1 MPKTPPSLCLVP
13 GCGELVEAGRCPK
26 HTLERNREKQAK
38 YKGRDTKAYDAKW
51 AKASKE
57 YLAESP
63 ECVSPKHAG
72 KGIPATV
79 VDHIDGKGPSGPR
92 GYDKTNFQA
101 LCKSCHSTKTNL
113 FDGGFGRKPST
124 QMPWSPKQQCASP
137 SCNNLVDKG
146 WCEECQKK
154 NLSELNITVVAG
166 PPLSGKT
173 TYVDTHRGDK
183 DLVIDLDAIAVALGS
198 RTTHL
203 HSKVYL
209 PFMLTIRDAILER
222 LLEPHDVP
230 HVWFIA
236 TAPKNKQR
244 RQWWQ
249 AKVIVLETTYE
260 ECMTRAQARGNED
273 YWERLIKEWWTNYE
287 TNSADTVIKTGVP
300 HETPR

>member
-1 MPKTPPSLCLVP
+1 MPVSPPSLCLVS

-26 HTLERNREKQAK
+26 HTKERNKEKQAK

-57 YLAESP
+57 YLLESP
-63 ECVSPKHAG
+63 YCVSPKHAG
-72 KGIPATV
+72 QGVPATV
-79 VDHIDGKGPSGPR
+79 VDHIDGKGPSGER

-113 FDGGFGRKPST
+113 FDGGFGRKPINN
-124 QMPWSPKQQCASP
+124 MPWSPKQQCQSP
-137 SCNNLVDKG
+137 TCHNLVDKG

-154 NLSELNITVVAG
+154 NLAELNITVVAG

-209 PFMLTIRDAILER
+209 PFMLTIRDAILDR
-222 LLEPHDVP
+222 LLEPNDVP

-249 AKVIVLETTYE
+249 AKVIVLETSYE
-260 ECMTRAQARGNED
+260 ECMNRAHTRGNTD
-273 YWERLIKEWWTNYE
+273 YWERLVSEWWDNYE
-287 TNSADTVIKTGVP
+287 TNAADTIIKTGVSA
-300 HETPR
+300 